1 VRIITGV
8 GDVVNVQPE
17 VDEVDDDAVGVDV
30 DVGIV
35 DVGPD
40 DPVLWKHSN
49 NPNSSRTA
57 KRPLLITYEHT
68 QHSKAG
74 RSYKRR

>member
-1 VRIITGV
+1 LFGFCGRLFTSSLNWSIVVPSTVRIITGV

-40 DPVLWKHSN
+40 DPVLWKLSN

-57 KRPLLITYEHT
+57 
-68 QHSKAG
+68 
-74 RSYKRR
+74 

>member
-17 VDEVDDDAVGVDV
+17 VDEVDDNAVGVDV

-35 DVGPD
+35 DVGIVDIGPD
-40 DPVLWKHSN
+40 DPVLWKVSN

-57 KRPLLITYEHT
+57 
-68 QHSKAG
+68 
-74 RSYKRR
+74 